1 MSFTV
6 QKLCGLE
13 VGHYLVKF
21 DRVVSEYS
29 YTMAFHYLYS
39 LIAAS
44 TFNYAAVNNLN
55 NEESDVEI
63 SDSDTDNNYFL
74 TLIIIRVTVTL
85 MRVMK

>member
-6 QKLCGLE
+6 RKLCGLE
-13 VGHYLVKF
+13 VGLYLVKF

-29 YTMAFHYLYS
+29 YTMAFHFLDS

-63 SDSDTDNNYFL
+63 SDSDADNN
-74 TLIIIRVTVTL
+74 
-85 MRVMK
+85 